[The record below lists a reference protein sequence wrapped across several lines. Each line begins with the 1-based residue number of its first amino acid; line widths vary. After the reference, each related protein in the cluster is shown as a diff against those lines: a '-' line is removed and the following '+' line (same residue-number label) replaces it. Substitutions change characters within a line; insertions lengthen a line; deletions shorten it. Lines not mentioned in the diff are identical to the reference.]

1 MIPLEGFY
9 RQFEELD
16 RLSKPLRDMEAEA
29 LLRLEALSKPL
40 RDIQAAVQV
49 AYDSTPIHEAIRR
62 LDTVEQFKAAMKA
75 AYDLAPIQEA
85 IRRMEE
91 LTKAVNIH
99 PLELPTLRAPSL
111 PANFTNRM
119 PEPREPESK
128 PKRPIGFIDTN
139 DL

>member
-1 MIPLEGFY
+1 MIPFAGFF

-40 RDIQAAVQV
+40 RDIQAAMKV
-49 AYDSTPIHEAIRR
+49 AFDSTPIHEAIRR
-62 LDTVEQFKAAMKA
+62 LDIHEQFKAAMKA
-75 AYDLAPIQEA
+75 TYDLAPIQEA

-91 LTKAVNIH
+91 LTTAISID
-99 PLELPTLRAPSL
+99 PLEFPTLPARLL
-111 PANFTNRM
+111 PANFANRM